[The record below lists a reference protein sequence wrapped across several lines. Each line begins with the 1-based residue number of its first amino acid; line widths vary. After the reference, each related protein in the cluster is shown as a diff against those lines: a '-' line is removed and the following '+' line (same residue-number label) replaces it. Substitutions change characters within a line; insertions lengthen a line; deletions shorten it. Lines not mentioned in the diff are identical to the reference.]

1 MIEDKWIN
9 FVLLN
14 GWRIKAEVDE
24 ETGDMTILV
33 SNENGVVDSCN
44 IDYRI
49 SEESY
54 EPDGTHTLD
63 FSGDEGRYL
72 ERMVPDG
79 NGFFKVEKSQLAE
92 EFKQSFKLKNEE
104 ESN

>member
-33 SNENGVVDSCN
+33 SNEKGNVTKPSYSHEV
-44 IDYRI
+44 
-49 SEESY
+49 EEVKEVY
-54 EPDGTHTLD
+54 KLTKH
-63 FSGDEGRYL
+63 
-72 ERMVPDG
+72 
-79 NGFFKVEKSQLAE
+79 E
-92 EFKQSFKLKNEE
+92 EQSN
-104 ESN
+104 

>member
-33 SNENGVVDSCN
+33 SNEKRGKA
-44 IDYRI
+44 RAT
-49 SEESY
+49 ELQ
-54 EPDGTHTLD
+54 GWA
-63 FSGDEGRYL
+63 
-72 ERMVPDG
+72 
-79 NGFFKVEKSQLAE
+79 AE
-92 EFKQSFKLKNEE
+92 EIKEVYTLIANEK